1 MVFNYFFLMARNG
14 HFLCLGSALWAS
26 LIFVCLW
33 SRTADAI
40 QTVPFVLGAYPSD
53 QQPLVLDEVDRQ
65 WLEAR
70 KVLRV
75 GISVLDHEPVD
86 ITTDR
91 NRYQGISADYLSLM
105 STRLAI
111 PVQVRGFAK
120 RAHAVDALLA
130 GEIDLLS
137 SASGFER
144 AIPGLS
150 FTQAY
155 LQDRAVVF
163 GRGSDPGLQP
173 SLKGKRVIL
182 QDGYADLEQVQQ
194 IYPDSEIML
203 APTLHSAM
211 EALAQNDADAFVAN
225 ELTVQSY
232 SLLRPHLGLQTKFDS
247 LLPSSG
253 FSFAFRE
260 TDTQALQLFDHA
272 LAGLDEAV
280 HREIQARWTLGLG
293 ADLTR
298 RQVNFS
304 APERKWIRQ
313 HPQVIVA
320 STQHPPYIYKD
331 AHGRWVGLNIDVLA
345 RISRMTGLQFIHKKS
360 PSTEA
365 LLKTLSEGDADMNTT
380 LAENVER
387 KRLLDFTYAFGGN
400 NWVFLVRAEQATSFQ
415 LSDMT
420 GKVLALPARHALLA
434 FIRERYPQIQL
445 KLVPTYEDARRLVEE
460 GNADATIQNE
470 AGAWLYPSANLR
482 VGRSVEGM
490 WSPDRFSVVKTHPQ
504 LLGILNKALE
514 EFPVGEMRAIR
525 LKWLGAPSP
534 QASLW
539 RRVPAWVYWVVST
552 SLLVGLVSLAWS
564 SRLKYQ
570 AHQRLRA
577 EAQLGDQLAFRRTL
591 LDAIANPIHVRD
603 LQGRLVACN
612 RSYEESF
619 GISYEQMQGRRL
631 IDVDLLPRDHAERM
645 HEAFMTLLDTQTPVF
660 SERTLQLAGRQVD
673 VWLWMVPYHR
683 ADGQLQGLIGGW
695 ADIGERKRLEA
706 ELKDARHAAE
716 QTACQLKRLLV
727 ETGQARTPDA

>member
-1 MVFNYFFLMARNG
+1 MVFNYFSLMARNG
-14 HFLCLGSALWAS
+14 HFLCLGSALWLS
-26 LIFVCLW
+26 LIFVSLW

-40 QTVPFVLGAYPSD
+40 QTVPFVLGAYFPD
-53 QQPLVLDEVDRQ
+53 QQPIALADVDRQ
-65 WLEAR
+65 WLDAR
-70 KVLRV
+70 KVLKV
-75 GISVLDHEPVD
+75 GISVADHEPVD

-91 NRYQGISADYLSLM
+91 NRYQGISADYLSLI
-105 STRLAI
+105 SARLAM

-120 RAHAVDALLA
+120 RAHAVEALLA

-137 SASGFER
+137 SAGGFER

-150 FTQAY
+150 FTRAY
-155 LQDRAVVF
+155 LPDRAVVF
-163 GRGSDPGLQP
+163 GRGNDPGLRP
-173 SLKGKRVIL
+173 SLRGKRVIL
-182 QDGYADLEQVQQ
+182 QDGYADLTRVQQ
-194 IYPDSEIML
+194 IYPDSEIVL

-211 EALAQNDADAFVAN
+211 EALAQNDADAFLAN

-247 LLPSSG
+247 LLPSGG

-260 TDTQALQLFDHA
+260 TDAPALHLFDRA
-272 LAGLDEAV
+272 LAGLDDAI
-280 HREIQARWTLGLG
+280 HREIQARWTLGLE
-293 ADLTR
+293 ADLAR
-298 RQVNFS
+298 RQVNLN
-304 APERKWIRQ
+304 AVERAWLRK

-331 AHGRWVGLNIDVLA
+331 PDGHWVGLNIDVLT
-345 RISRMTGLQFIHKKS
+345 RISRMTGLQFIHQEAA
-360 PSTEA
+360 STET
-365 LLKTLSEGDADMNTT
+365 LLKTLSEGGADMNTT

-387 KRLLDFTYAFGGN
+387 KRLLNFTYAFGGN
-400 NWVFLVRAEQATSFQ
+400 NWVFLVRAGDAPSFQ

-460 GNADATIQNE
+460 GEADATIQNE
-470 AGAWLYPSANLR
+470 AGAWLYPSAKLK
-482 VGRSVEGM
+482 VGRSVEGL
-490 WSPDRFSVVKTHPQ
+490 WSPDRFSVIKTHPQ

-514 EFPVGEMRAIR
+514 EFPVAEMRAIR
-525 LKWLGAPSP
+525 LKWLGATSP

-539 RRVPAWVYWVVST
+539 SRTPAWVYWVVST
-552 SLLVGLVSLAWS
+552 SLLLGLISLAWS

-591 LDAIANPIHVRD
+591 LDAIANPIHVHD

-612 RSYEESF
+612 RSYEESC
-619 GISYEQMQGRRL
+619 GISFEQMQGRRW
-631 IDVDLLPRDHAERM
+631 IDVDLFPRDHAEGM
-645 HEAFMTLLDTQTPVF
+645 HAEFMALLETREPVF
-660 SERTLQLAGRQVD
+660 SERTLQLAGRRVD

-683 ADGQLQGLIGGW
+683 ADGRLHGLLGGW
-695 ADIGERKRLEA
+695 MDISERKRLQA

-716 QTACQLKRLLV
+716 QMAAQLKSLWDER
-727 ETGQARTPDA
+727 GQLRTPDA